1 MFKAACIQLNN
12 KDDLDENLAAAE
24 GFVRAAVREGASL
37 ILTPENSCRMCHP
50 VTKKLANAELE
61 EESLALKFYKS
72 LAKEL
77 GVEIIIGSLSIKLEK
92 RKLANRSY
100 VIGTDGEI
108 ISSYDKIH
116 LFDVDLPNGERY
128 RESAVIQPGDKAVV
142 AQASAAQI
150 GLSICYDVRFS
161 HLYRDM
167 AKSGAQILSIPAAFS
182 MPTGEAH
189 WETLLRARAIET
201 GSFVLAA
208 GQEGVHDGG
217 RECWGHSRIIGP
229 WGDIRAGIDTGQGYI
244 IAEID
249 LEDVTAARASIPALE
264 HDRDYQLQ
272 DQ

>member
-1 MFKAACIQLNN
+1 MFKVACIQLNN
-12 KDDLDENLAAAE
+12 KADLDENLATAE
-24 GFVRAAVREGASL
+24 GFIRAAASEGASL

-50 VTKKLANAELE
+50 VTKKLASAESE
-61 EESLALKFYKS
+61 DASVALKFYQA

-100 VIGTDGEI
+100 VIGADGEI

-142 AQASAAQI
+142 APAQAAKI
-150 GLSICYDVRFS
+150 GLSICYDIRFS

-167 AKSGAQILSIPAAFS
+167 GKAGAQILSIPAAFS

-208 GQEGVHDGG
+208 GQEGIHDGG

-229 WGDIRAGIDTGQGYI
+229 WGDIRAGIDTGAGYI

-249 LEDVTAARASIPALE
+249 LEDVSAARAAIPALE
-264 HDRDYQLQ
+264 HDRDYHL
-272 DQ
+272 